1 MGLGGIALSYTGGAA
16 ALREG
21 ENVIAA
27 SFGGITREL
36 TVYAVIP
43 AATVRVDGGEEV
55 YTAMLDETCFNPANS
70 NGKTVRIT
78 LQRDIDKNDGL
89 KNIAFEFSQTE
100 APAQIVLDLNGYVVD
115 LSGAALNNKPWLKIY
130 RSGMSL
136 VITDSRAGTVHTE
149 RRQSD
154 ASFPSG
160 GVITGMELESDGYTG
175 VIVCGSS
182 VGNGA
187 RFAARRRHAV

>member
-1 MGLGGIALSYTGGAA
+1 MDKLLPYIKVSAEYADGREYPGGVGLGGIALSYTGGAA

-115 LSGAALNNKPWLKIY
+115 LSG
-130 RSGMSL
+130 
-136 VITDSRAGTVHTE
+136 
-149 RRQSD
+149 
-154 ASFPSG
+154 
-160 GVITGMELESDGYTG
+160 
-175 VIVCGSS
+175 
-182 VGNGA
+182 
-187 RFAARRRHAV
+187 RRRSIINLG

>member
-1 MGLGGIALSYTGGAA
+1 MIDK
-16 ALREG
+16 
-21 ENVIAA
+21 
-27 SFGGITREL
+27 F
-36 TVYAVIP
+36 
-43 AATVRVDGGEEV
+43 
-55 YTAMLDETCFNPANS
+55 
-70 NGKTVRIT
+70 
-78 LQRDIDKNDGL
+78 DKNDGL

-187 RFAARRRHAV
+187 DLRLDGGTHV